1 MPTVR
6 STTSSPKAPAK
17 TVLPARKKRVRA
29 TTAAHDEKRI
39 EIIERCAAL
48 FDRVGYHGTSMQMLA
63 DEMGLGKPTLYHYFP
78 SKTSILYEM
87 HQLHIGSMIHV
98 LEADLDARDLDAALL
113 LEESCAISLRQIS
126 EHPGYVRAF
135 MDHYSELE
143 GKQRT
148 EIRKKRDEYLERIK
162 RIIGAGIASGQ
173 FKKVDPELATL
184 AFLGMCNW
192 AYKWYP
198 RMADDHPPE
207 KMAQMLCQ
215 IFLGGLSKT

>member
-1 MPTVR
+1 MR
-6 STTSSPKAPAK
+6 TTTP
-17 TVLPARKKRVRA
+17 
-29 TTAAHDEKRI
+29 AHDEKRL

-48 FDRVGYHGTSMQMLA
+48 FDRVGYHGATMQMLA

-87 HQLHIGSMIHV
+87 HQLHIVSMIHG
-98 LEADLDARDLDAALL
+98 LEADPEAKDIDAASL
-113 LEESCAISLRQIS
+113 LEEACASSLRQIA

-135 MDHYSELE
+135 MDHYTELE

-148 EIRKKRDEYLERIK
+148 EIRKRREEYLARINK
-162 RIIGAGIASGQ
+162 IISAGIAKGQ
-173 FKKVDPELATL
+173 FRKVDSELATL
-184 AFLGMCNW
+184 AFLGMTNW

-198 RMADDHPPE
+198 RIADDHPPE

-215 IFLGGLSKT
+215 IFLSGLNKA